1 MTKGGFTFF
10 IIVSFFCIPVHAQQL
25 TTPEL
30 IGAWKTGGISQT
42 TRAETTYADLK
53 VHINAHAY
61 QQRIKELD
69 AYLSNNPDGRLE
81 VRTTMYRILG
91 LKELERPLTSANIR
105 ELKHAITLAGLLSD
119 EQLLSEIYSLYG
131 EIQEQPKRLFYDLKA
146 EEIQNHIGAAHFPML
161 WMRYLTI
168 SECLYRTMEYR
179 QCIHYGM
186 ACLKLMGSPARGA
199 TDYILQSDAI
209 GASYLQLGITDSAM
223 IYYQKISGVLAAYP
237 SLNENYK
244 KIWTGIVAG
253 ETGQALFLKK
263 KYTEASPLLAENVRS
278 SYALGQLS
286 DAAHAQNTLA
296 RIGFIEK
303 KYDSA
308 LTGWRR
314 AWQWSLKSGDLESAV
329 SAVSGI
335 MEVYRSIGRY
345 DSAFRYNDLFHT
357 YRDSL
362 IEKINN
368 GRLATVTARIDDDNM
383 QASLL
388 AAQKVISGQRR
399 IRNIILAG
407 ILIAT
412 VLALTFYSRY
422 NQKQNY
428 RRELLERRNQLTAM
442 EIAHARE
449 QIADFTRNISTK
461 NRLIENMQAK
471 LDQEITAEA
480 ATTLRHFTILTD
492 EDWQNFKDAFGKLH
506 PGFWNTLDE
515 KFPDLT
521 LAEKRFMALSRLGL
535 NNKEMASSMGV
546 SPQTIRVLTYR
557 LRKKMDIPETAGL
570 RAIAQN
576 I

>member
-1 MTKGGFTFF
+1 
-10 IIVSFFCIPVHAQQL
+10 
-25 TTPEL
+25 
-30 IGAWKTGGISQT
+30 
-42 TRAETTYADLK
+42 
-53 VHINAHAY
+53 
-61 QQRIKELD
+61 
-69 AYLSNNPDGRLE
+69 
-81 VRTTMYRILG
+81 
-91 LKELERPLTSANIR
+91 
-105 ELKHAITLAGLLSD
+105 
-119 EQLLSEIYSLYG
+119 
-131 EIQEQPKRLFYDLKA
+131 
-146 EEIQNHIGAAHFPML
+146 
-161 WMRYLTI
+161 
-168 SECLYRTMEYR
+168 
-179 QCIHYGM
+179 
-186 ACLKLMGSPARGA
+186 ARRV

-209 GASYLQLGITDSAM
+209 GASYLRLGITDSAM

-237 SLNENYK
+237 SLDENYK

-253 ETGQALFLKK
+253 ETGQALFLQK
-263 KYTEASPLLAENVRS
+263 KYAEASPLLAENVRS
-278 SYALGQLS
+278 SYALGQFS

-303 KYDSA
+303 KYASA
-308 LTGWRR
+308 LTGWRN

-335 MEVYRSIGRY
+335 MEVYRSTGRY

-388 AAQKVISGQRR
+388 TAQKVISGQRR
-399 IRNIILAG
+399 TRNIILAG

-428 RRELLERRNQLTAM
+428 HRELLERRNQLTAM

-570 RAIAQN
+570 RALAQN